1 MTMRD
6 SISPPIIP
14 TASTTTSAH
23 DFRLHDTFTAITI
36 HKSMSTTNGICNN
49 VINVDITNNW

>member
-14 TASTTTSAH
+14 TAYTPTSAH

-36 HKSMSTTNGICNN
+36 HKSMSKINGICNN

>member
-14 TASTTTSAH
+14 TAYTTTSAH

-36 HKSMSTTNGICNN
+36 HKSMSKINGICNLSL
-49 VINVDITNNW
+49 IHI

>member
-14 TASTTTSAH
+14 IAYTITSAH